1 MKKILYL
8 SGPDVNMRPGYWLYD
23 ELAKEG
29 LEIKTY
35 YTYRYGH
42 QNDTSTKFHSFVRPL
57 QLLLAS
63 RRNDLII
70 LYDVTSMFILL
81 GIYMGLLGMKRNVV
95 AINFM
100 GTGTKEGYASWKR
113 PLIHFGLRRMKIG
126 VNNESLVDMYARQ
139 LNLKREM
146 FFLVKDCAA
155 NVDLKER
162 NCTAAN
168 PPYIFMGG
176 NTHRDWVLFKS
187 VARALPQYQ
196 FVAALNSEALDDC
209 LELKNLIVYHNISLE
224 EFNEKVAQSTIVFLP
239 LDTEIQG
246 GQLVAFQGSIY
257 RKPVIITRC
266 MSIDTYY
273 ADEDVVKI
281 GRGDLAGSVKAIEH
295 LMSDEQTRCELG
307 NRGYNSIIGL
317 SPDKIYQTIKT
328 QF

>member
-1 MKKILYL
+1 MRKILYL
-8 SGPDVNMRPGYWLYD
+8 SGPDVNMHSGYWLYD
-23 ELAKEG
+23 ELKKEG

-42 QNDTSTKFHSFVRPL
+42 QNDFSTKLNTFIRPL

-63 RRNDLII
+63 RPNDLII
-70 LYDVTSMFILL
+70 LYDVTSVFILL
-81 GIYMGLLGMKRNVV
+81 GLYMGSLGMKRHVV

-100 GTGTKEGYASWKR
+100 GTGTKGGYASWKR
-113 PLIHFGLRRMKIG
+113 PLIHFGLCRMKIG

-139 LNLKREM
+139 LNLKRDN

-162 NCTAAN
+162 DCTPAN

-176 NTHRDWVLFKS
+176 NTHRDWALFKS
-187 VARALPQYQ
+187 VVKALPQFN
-196 FVAALNSEALDDC
+196 FVATLNSNVLDDC
-209 LELKNLIVYHNISLE
+209 LDIKNLTVYHNISLD
-224 EFNEKVAQSTIVFLP
+224 EFNEKVARSTIVFLP

-246 GQLVAFQGSIY
+246 GQLVAFQASVY

-266 MSIDTYY
+266 ISVDTYY
-273 ADEDVVKI
+273 KDEDVKKVKI
-281 GRGDLAGSVKAIEH
+281 GNIEECTKAIKI
-295 LMSDEQTRCELG
+295 LMENEQLCREMS
-307 NRGYNSIIGL
+307 NRGYERIIELTPDEIYKSI
-317 SPDKIYQTIKT
+317 KA